1 MFCYHLKII
10 FYLKTYLK
18 VIYLKTIF
26 CGNFF
31 LSDYFLLLMVNIDSI
46 RRKQYYK
53 EEIIA

>member
-46 RRKQYYK
+46 RQKQYYK